1 MAKFDKRLKNILVKR
16 GFMAEATAEEALSTS
31 VSEDKSLTD
40 ILVDG
45 DYLPE
50 KDIICAVSLEMNI
63 PPIDVN
69 RVEIEPAVLDRLP
82 KDLATYY
89 GALPVA
95 NVGDLL
101 TLAVSNP
108 FDILKLD
115 DVRLV
120 TGCEIRPVVST
131 ERSIMTAINKYYNR
145 SDAAMSELMGEIS
158 PEMEMVTEQ
167 EDEEINLAEVN
178 SDDSPVVKLVNLIIY
193 QAIKDGCSDIHVEP
207 FEKAVRVRCRRDGV
221 LRETISPPK
230 KMQNSLVSRIKIMAD
245 LDIAE
250 KRIPQDG
257 KFQLRV
263 EGRQIDFRVSILPTI
278 HGEKVVMR
286 LLDSSSLTLSL
297 AVLGFEKKAL
307 DDFQDAIEK
316 PYGMILVTGPTG
328 SGKSTTLYCAVKQ
341 IMNEADN
348 ITTVEDPV
356 EYQLDG
362 VNQVPVNAKRGLT
375 FAAALR
381 SILRQDPDI
390 IMIGE
395 IRDLETIEIA
405 VKSALTGHL
414 VFSTLHTNDA
424 PSTISRMLDM
434 GVDPFMISSSVILLS
449 AQRLSRKLCEEC
461 KEVVPA
467 EDIPPEEVLRQY
479 GIQEDEMKDI
489 VIHRPVGCTK
499 CSEGFKGRFAMLET
513 LPFTDTIK
521 RMVVNRESALDVK
534 KVAEQEGMV
543 TLRRAGLLNVLRG
556 KTGLEEILRTT
567 MADD

>member
-16 GFMAEATAEEALSTS
+16 GFMEDGTAEEALATS
-31 VSEDKSLTD
+31 VNDDKSLTD
-40 ILVDG
+40 VLVEG
-45 DYLPE
+45 EYLPE
-50 KDIICAVSLEMNI
+50 KEIISAVSLEMGI
-63 PPIDVN
+63 PPIDVG
-69 RVEIEPAVLDRLP
+69 RLEIDSAVLDRLP
-82 KDLATYY
+82 KDLAAYY

-95 NVGDLL
+95 NVGELL

-131 ERSIMTAINKYYNR
+131 ERSIMAAINRHYNR
-145 SDAAMSELMGEIS
+145 GDAAMSELMGEIS

-178 SDDSPVVKLVNLIIY
+178 SEDSPVVKLVNLIIY
-193 QAIKDGCSDIHVEP
+193 QAIKDGCSDIHIEP
-207 FEKAVRVRCRRDGV
+207 FDKQLRVRYRLDGI

-230 KMQNSLVSRIKIMAD
+230 KMQNSLISRVKIMAD

-257 KFQLRV
+257 KFQLKV

-297 AVLGFEKKAL
+297 EVLGFEGKAL
-307 DDFQDAIEK
+307 TDFREAIEK

-328 SGKSTTLYCAVKQ
+328 SGKSTTLYCAVKE
-341 IMNEADN
+341 ILNIEDN

-395 IRDLETIEIA
+395 IRDLETVEIA

-424 PSTISRMLDM
+424 PSTVSRMLDM

-449 AQRLSRKLCEEC
+449 AQRLARVLCSDC
-461 KEVVPA
+461 KE
-467 EDIPPEEVLRQY
+467 EIPPEDTPPPETLVEY
-479 GIQEDEMKDI
+479 GLKEEEAGTAKFC
-489 VIHRPVGCTK
+489 RPVGCPK
-499 CSEGFKGRFAMLET
+499 CGHGYKGRFAMLET
-513 LPFTDTIK
+513 LPFTEGVK
-521 RMVVNRESALDVK
+521 RMVVNRESALDIK
-534 KVAEQEGMV
+534 KTAMAEGMI
-543 TLRRAGLLNVLRG
+543 TLRRAGMLNALRG
-556 KTGLEEILRTT
+556 KTTLEEIMRTT
-567 MADD
+567 MADE

>member
-16 GFMAEATAEEALSTS
+16 GFIEEGAADEALSDS
-31 VSEDKSLTD
+31 LSKDKSFTD
-40 ILVDG
+40 VLVDG
-45 DYLPE
+45 NLLAE
-50 KDIICAVSLEMNI
+50 RDIISAVSLEMGI

-69 RVEIEPAVLDRLP
+69 KVSVNGAVLERLP
-82 KDLATYY
+82 KDLAMYY

-95 NVGDLL
+95 NVGELL

-131 ERSIMTAINKYYNR
+131 ERSIMAAINRYYDR
-145 SDAAMSELMGEIS
+145 SEAAMADLMGEIS

-167 EDEEINLAEVN
+167 EDEELDLAEVN
-178 SDDSPVVKLVNLIIY
+178 SEDSPVVKLVNLIIY
-193 QAIKDGCSDIHVEP
+193 QAIKEGASDIHVEP
-207 FEKAVRVRCRRDGV
+207 YEKKLRVRYRQDGI

-230 KMQNSLVSRIKIMAD
+230 KMQNSLISRIKIMAD

-257 KFQLRV
+257 KFQLKV
-263 EGRQIDFRVSILPTI
+263 EGRPIDFRVSILPTI

-286 LLDSSSLTLSL
+286 LLDSSSLTLTL
-297 AVLGFEKKAL
+297 DVLGFEERAL
-307 DDFQDAIEK
+307 TDFRQAIKK

-328 SGKSTTLYCAVKQ
+328 SGKSTTLYSSIKEILNTQ
-341 IMNEADN
+341 DN

-356 EYQLDG
+356 EYTLDG

-390 IMIGE
+390 VMIGE

-405 VKSALTGHL
+405 VKAALTGHL

-424 PSTISRMLDM
+424 PSTVSRMLDM

-449 AQRLSRKLCEEC
+449 AQRLARKICDEC
-461 KEVVPA
+461 KEPVADLPPA
-467 EDIPPEEVLRQY
+467 DQLLEMGYTEEEIPGL
-479 GIQEDEMKDI
+479 EMFA
-489 VIHRPVGCTK
+489 PVGCNK
-499 CSEGFKGRFAMLET
+499 CANGYRGRFALLET
-513 LPFTDTIK
+513 LPFTENIK
-521 RMVVNRESALDVK
+521 RMVVNRESALDIK
-534 KVAEQEGMV
+534 KMAMEEGMV
-543 TLRRAGLLNVLRG
+543 TLRRAGLMNVARG
-556 KTGLEEILRTT
+556 TTSLEEIVRVT
-567 MADD
+567 MAD